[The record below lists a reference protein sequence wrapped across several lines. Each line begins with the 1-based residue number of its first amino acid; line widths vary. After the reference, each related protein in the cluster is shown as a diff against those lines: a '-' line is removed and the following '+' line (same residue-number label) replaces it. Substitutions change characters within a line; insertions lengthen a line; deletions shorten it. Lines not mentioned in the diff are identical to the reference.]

1 VGGVVVRLDRSSDPK
16 TYRRISTAWERAL
29 IEQHEE
35 ERFRWTM
42 VSLGA
47 FILALII
54 WRVAL

>member
-1 VGGVVVRLDRSSDPK
+1 MRLDRRSDPK

-47 FILALII
+47 FILALIV

>member
-1 VGGVVVRLDRSSDPK
+1 MQLNRSSDPK
-16 TYRRISTAWERAL
+16 VYRRIVSASERAL
-29 IEQHEE
+29 IEKHEE

-47 FILALII
+47 FLLALII

>member
-1 VGGVVVRLDRSSDPK
+1 MRLNRSSDPK

-47 FILALII
+47 FILALIV